1 MIVSEGVINSTDLYN
16 CSDLGQ
22 RPKLSLTDLSCSS
35 LGIFMRIQTIK
46 LSKEKNTDEDIF
58 SSQILNF

>member
-1 MIVSEGVINSTDLYN
+1 MLVSEGVINSADLFN

-22 RPKLSLTDLSCSS
+22 RPKLSLTDLFCSS

-46 LSKEKNTDEDIF
+46 WSKEKKTDEEIC
-58 SSQILNF
+58 SSQVLNF